1 MTEPDLPAPQ
11 IERPRRQRD
20 VFLEGTDRGLV
31 VLRDIPIGALPV
43 GLAVLRGLLLRGGAL
58 LHVERNAY
66 LEELERGQD
75 PGLLGAAYAV
85 QHVHGALETEPG
97 IRWHRHR
104 VPEVVRIVSL
114 VVVGDA
120 GVGVYR
126 FRALGEVV
134 GGDPGGD
141 QAGLVAEDAGVE
153 DRADLAYHPPPL
165 ERLYAADD
173 LLARDTHLA
182 PDHRERLPLQREL
195 ALDQVEYVLVD
206 AIHHAA
212 AGDCADHGF

>member
-20 VFLEGTDRGLV
+20 VFLEGPDRGLV

-58 LHVERNAY
+58 LHVERDAY

-85 QHVHGALETEPG
+85 QHVHGALEPQARVG
-97 IRWHRHR
+97 GHRHR
-104 VPEVVRIVSL
+104 VPEVELVVAL

-120 GVGVYR
+120 GMGVYG
-126 FRALGEVV
+126 FGALGELV
-134 GGDPGGD
+134 GWDLGGY
-141 QAGLVAEDAGVE
+141 QARLIAEDTGVE
-153 DRADLAYHPPPL
+153 DGADLAYHVRPL
-165 ERLYAADD
+165 ERLYPADH
-173 LLARDTHLA
+173 LVARDSHLA
-182 PDHRERLPLQREL
+182 SDRHERLPLQRKL
-195 ALDQVEYVLVD
+195 ALDQVEYVLVY
-206 AIHHAA
+206 AVHHAA
-212 AGDCADHGF
+212 AR